1 MPESPP
7 LSPPLALQPI
17 VPTLSELFFGFL
29 AIALT
34 GFGGV
39 LPWAQ
44 IVLVEKRRWLS
55 GEQFA
60 DDLSLA
66 QFLPGPNI
74 MNLAVLIGARFHGA
88 PGALVCALGLLGAPV
103 ALMIACGALYSR
115 YSDVAWLR
123 GVLAGLGAAAA
134 GLLISMAMK
143 LALPLLH
150 GRRIPALVFA
160 LAAFVAVALLHLPLY
175 GVVVLLAPVSI
186 AVFWWRAR

>member
-1 MPESPP
+1 MPELPP
-7 LSPPLALQPI
+7 ANVKLQ
-17 VPTLSELFFGFL
+17 VPKLSELFLGFL

-44 IVLVEKRRWLS
+44 IVLVEKRRWIS
-55 GEQFA
+55 REQFA
-60 DDLSLA
+60 DDLALA

-74 MNLAVLIGARFHGA
+74 MNLSILIGARFHG
-88 PGALVCALGLLGAPV
+88 PLGAIACALGLLGAPV
-103 ALMIACGALYSR
+103 ALMIVCGALYSR

-123 GVLAGLGAAAA
+123 GALAGLGAAAA
-134 GLLISMAMK
+134 GLLISLAVK
-143 LALPLLH
+143 LALPLLR

-160 LAAFVAVALLHLPLY
+160 LITFVAIALLRFPLY
-175 GVVVLLAPVSI
+175 WVVLLLAPVSV

>member
-1 MPESPP
+1 MSESPP
-7 LSPPLALQPI
+7 AAAKLL

-44 IVLVEKRRWLS
+44 IVLVEKRRWLT

-60 DDLSLA
+60 DDLALA

-74 MNLAVLIGARFHGA
+74 MNLAVLIGSRFHGLL
-88 PGALVCALGLLGAPV
+88 GALVCALGLLGAPV
-103 ALMIACGALYSR
+103 ALMIVCGAFYSR
-115 YSDVAWLR
+115 YSDVVWLR
-123 GVLAGLGAAAA
+123 GCLAGLGAAAA
-134 GLLISMAMK
+134 GLLISLAAK
-143 LALPLLH
+143 LLAPLLH
-150 GRRIPALVFA
+150 TRRIPSLVFS
-160 LAAFVAVALLHLPLY
+160 LVVFVAVALLRLPLY
-175 GVVVLLAPVSI
+175 GVVVLLAPVSV

>member
-1 MPESPP
+1 MSESPP
-7 LSPPLALQPI
+7 AAVEPL

-39 LPWAQ
+39 LPWAR
-44 IVLVEKRRWLS
+44 IVLVDRRRWLS

-60 DDLSLA
+60 DDLALA

-74 MNLAVLIGARFHGA
+74 VNLSILIGARFHG
-88 PGALVCALGLLGAPV
+88 PLGAIVCAFGLIGAPV
-103 ALMIACGALYSR
+103 VLMIACGALYSR

-123 GVLAGLGAAAA
+123 GSLAGLGAAAA
-134 GLLISMAMK
+134 GLLISLAAK
-143 LALPLLH
+143 LVLPLLRE
-150 GRRIPALVFA
+150 RRIPALVFA
-160 LAAFVAVALLHLPLY
+160 LVVFVAVALLRLPLY
-175 GVVVLLAPVSI
+175 WVVILLAPVSV